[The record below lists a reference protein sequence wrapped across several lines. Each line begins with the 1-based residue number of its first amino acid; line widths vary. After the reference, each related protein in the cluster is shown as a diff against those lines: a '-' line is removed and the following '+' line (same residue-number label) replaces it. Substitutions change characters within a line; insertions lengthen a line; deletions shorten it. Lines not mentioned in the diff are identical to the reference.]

1 MIPSKI
7 FPLKKKAFITQGNL
21 KVIIG
26 LNSYNRNIQKLSFKS
41 VMSLAIEYR
50 TIGININT
58 TPNPDVKKDI
68 QKMNGVS
75 KEFLEKEFPN
85 YYQNKNTNIA
95 LQCQNLINI
104 YGKKGWEHYFQGQ
117 IGNLILFYFKRDVD
131 SDRSKINYKLSSQ
144 EESLIQSLD
153 ESQRP

>member
-1 MIPSKI
+1 
-7 FPLKKKAFITQGNL
+7 
-21 KVIIG
+21 
-26 LNSYNRNIQKLSFKS
+26 
-41 VMSLAIEYR
+41 MSTAIEYR

-58 TPNPDVKKDI
+58 APIPDVKKDI
-68 QKMNGVS
+68 QKMDGVS

-104 YGKKGWEHYFQGQ
+104 YGKRGWEHYFQGQ
-117 IGNLILFYFKRDVD
+117 IGNLILFYFKRNTD
-131 SDRSKINYKLSSQ
+131 SAESKVNNKLTPY

>member
-1 MIPSKI
+1 MYYFNFTI
-7 FPLKKKAFITQGNL
+7 
-21 KVIIG
+21 
-26 LNSYNRNIQKLSFKS
+26 
-41 VMSLAIEYR
+41 MSNVIEYR
-50 TIGININT
+50 TIGININL
-58 TPNPDVKKDI
+58 TPPPNVKKDAEKI
-68 QKMNGVS
+68 QGVS
-75 KEFLEKEFPN
+75 KEFMEKEFPD

-117 IGNLILFYFKRDVD
+117 IGNLILFYFKRNIESV
-131 SDRSKINYKLSSQ
+131 KNQIEYKLTPQ

>member
-1 MIPSKI
+1 
-7 FPLKKKAFITQGNL
+7 
-21 KVIIG
+21 
-26 LNSYNRNIQKLSFKS
+26 
-41 VMSLAIEYR
+41 MSIAIEYR

-58 TPNPDVKKDI
+58 TTNPNVKKDI
-68 QKMNGVS
+68 QKMDGVS

-85 YYQNKNTNIA
+85 YYQNKNTNLA

-117 IGNLILFYFKRDVD
+117 IGNLILFYFKRNAEIDN
-131 SDRSKINYKLSSQ
+131 SKIKYKLSSY

-153 ESQRP
+153 ESQKP